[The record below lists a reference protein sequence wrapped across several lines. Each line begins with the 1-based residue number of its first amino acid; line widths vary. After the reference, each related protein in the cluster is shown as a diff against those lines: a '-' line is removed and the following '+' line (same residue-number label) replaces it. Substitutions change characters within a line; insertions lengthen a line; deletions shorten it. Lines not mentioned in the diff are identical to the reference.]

1 MHYGENFK
9 ASKDVF
15 TDGGVVLTS
24 GTQTKKH
31 ADEGT
36 AHIGSAGM
44 TGCKQYLAMATS
56 PWICKAPTTLTG
68 LVGSALGK
76 NKHSLAIRK

>member
-36 AHIGSAGM
+36 AHMGSAGM
-44 TGCKQYLAMATS
+44 TG
-56 PWICKAPTTLTG
+56 
-68 LVGSALGK
+68 
-76 NKHSLAIRK
+76 